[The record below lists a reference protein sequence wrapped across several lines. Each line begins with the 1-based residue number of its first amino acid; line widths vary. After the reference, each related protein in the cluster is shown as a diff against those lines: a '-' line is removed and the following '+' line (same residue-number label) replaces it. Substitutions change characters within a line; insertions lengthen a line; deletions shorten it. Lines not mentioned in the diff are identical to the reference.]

1 MGQFDVTGF
10 SLDASGNV
18 SAVGG
23 AFSGAV
29 SGTTGTFSGAV
40 AGTTGT
46 FSGAVAGTTGTF
58 SGAVAGTT
66 GTFTG
71 LVTTA
76 GQRRKRRTSAADVT
90 LAITDDI
97 LAITSTGAARAVTL
111 PAASTAP
118 AGQQFTVKDEGGD
131 ATANVITITRAGS
144 DVIDG
149 ANTYVLDA
157 NYEAVTFYSDG
168 VSKWFTC

>member
-1 MGQFDVTGF
+1 MGQLNLNSFGI
-10 SLDASGNV
+10 DADGNLT
-18 SAVGG
+18 AVGG

-40 AGTTGT
+40 A
-46 FSGAVAGTTGTF
+46 AA
-58 SGAVAGTT
+58 AA
-66 GTFTG
+66 TFTG
-71 LVTTA
+71 LATFSG
-76 GQRRKRRTSAADVT
+76 GQRRKRRASAVDVT

-118 AGQQFTVKDEGGD
+118 AGQQFTVKDEGGG
-131 ATANVITITRAGS
+131 ATANNITITRAGS

-149 ANTYVLDA
+149 ATTYVLDA